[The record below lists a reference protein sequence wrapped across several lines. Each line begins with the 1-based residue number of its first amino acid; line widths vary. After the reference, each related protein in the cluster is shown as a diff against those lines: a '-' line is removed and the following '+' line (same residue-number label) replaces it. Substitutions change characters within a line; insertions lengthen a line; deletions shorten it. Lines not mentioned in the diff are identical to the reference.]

1 MKNYDH
7 EPKRAPAAK
16 AVKKPYAKPRLA
28 RHGDIVEQTTRGH
41 KGTDKNRASL
51 GL

>member
-1 MKNYDH
+1 MTNKDIDQKRVPS
-7 EPKRAPAAK
+7 PKAI
-16 AVKKPYAKPRLA
+16 KKPYAKPRLA

-41 KGTDKNRASL
+41 SGHDKNRASL